1 MENKV
6 DIKLR
11 PIKQIE
17 VSKLKIN
24 PLNKKFFKSDLGGE
38 TDQLYNDIKDRG
50 ILVPLI
56 AKTDGTLL
64 AGHRRFMI
72 AKELDFETVPVQF
85 IENELT
91 EDEEKKFIVKD
102 NVLRRH
108 LSAEERK
115 SFYRFLIPNFD
126 EKVMIKNSSRM
137 GVNYKEISE
146 TTGIN
151 PKTVQY
157 DITHIRQ
164 KNEKERIK
172 SIEVDPPNE
181 KEIEIFKR
189 AMARMLNVAILG
201 SKTTLTEFKKIMDS
215 GIERIN
221 SITK

>member
-1 MENKV
+1 ME
-6 DIKLR
+6 IRLR

-17 VSKLKIN
+17 ISKLKLN

-38 TDQLYNDIKDRG
+38 TDQLYNDIKERG

-72 AKELDFETVPVQF
+72 ARELDFETVPVQF

-91 EDEEKKFIVKD
+91 EENEKQFIVKD

-108 LSAEERK
+108 LSIEERK

-126 EKVMIKNSSRM
+126 EKVMVKNSKKM
-137 GVNYKEISE
+137 GVNYNELADL
-146 TTGIN
+146 TGIN

-157 DITHIRQ
+157 DITHMRQ

-181 KEIEIFKR
+181 KEVEIFKR

-201 SKTTLTEFKKIMDS
+201 SKSTYVEFEKIIES
-215 GIERIN
+215 GIERFKSAKRN
-221 SITK
+221 